1 VVTGSGSRRRAAPA
15 VPSDAWQLLGSG
27 GPTWQGDGRTAEAAR
42 AVGGG
47 WGDAWMGGAAL
58 QKLRKRPAAAV
69 ARAQRNRGDRG
80 PEEDDGGSKRK
91 FREKEGPFCKTKI
104 TFQPVL
110 KWRWVQKQKCI
121 VFQNVQLC
129 FKVHP

>member
-47 WGDAWMGGAAL
+47 IGRRVEGRRRAAGAWEAAGG
-58 QKLRKRPAAAV
+58 
-69 ARAQRNRGDRG
+69 
-80 PEEDDGGSKRK
+80 GGSCTHAEAEEIGDSRK
-91 FREKEGPFCKTKI
+91 MMEDLGAKSRKARDPT
-104 TFQPVL
+104 VMN
-110 KWRWVQKQKCI
+110 R
-121 VFQNVQLC
+121 
-129 FKVHP
+129 